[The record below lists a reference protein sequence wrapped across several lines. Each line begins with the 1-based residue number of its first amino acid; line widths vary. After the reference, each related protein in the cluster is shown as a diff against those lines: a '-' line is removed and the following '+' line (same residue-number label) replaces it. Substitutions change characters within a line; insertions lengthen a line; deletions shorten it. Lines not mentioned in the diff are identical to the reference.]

1 MQVDQLSSLRKIDKA
16 IISALDSHQIFEV
29 VLNQFHEHLQVDAA
43 SIFLVDPKSHSLYIA
58 NGQGFNMHTF
68 QQLDVA
74 EQTLEQGKTLVL
86 NAEANGKNEVP
97 YPSAFLTKGILQCI
111 SVPLY
116 ANSETI
122 GVLEGYYRSN
132 NVEIISEWIEFT
144 ETIAGQTA
152 IAVEHVRLMERY
164 QNLNNELLM
173 AHETILEG
181 WAKALE
187 FKDRETKG
195 HSYRV
200 TDMTLKIGQELGLDE
215 NELVNMRRGALLHDI
230 GKMGIPDTIL
240 LKPGP
245 LDDREWAV
253 MKQHPL
259 YAQEFL
265 NGIGFLKSAMIIPLY
280 HHERWNG
287 SGYPFGLSGEDIPLP
302 ARIFAVV
309 DVWDALS
316 YDRPY
321 RDAWSE
327 SQVLKYIKNNSGTL
341 FDPHIVETFMHLVKS

>member
-1 MQVDQLSSLRKIDKA
+1 MQVDQLSSLRKIDRA
-16 IISALDSHQIFEV
+16 IISTLDSHQIFEV
-29 VLNQFHEHLQVDAA
+29 VLDQFHQQLQVDAA
-43 SIFLVDPKSHSLYIA
+43 SIYLIDPKSRLLYIA

-68 QQLDVA
+68 QQLDLA
-74 EQTLEQGKTLVL
+74 EQTLEHGKILVL
-86 NAEANGKNEVP
+86 NAEANGRNEVP
-97 YPSAFLTKGILQCI
+97 YPSSFLNNGILQCI

-116 ANSETI
+116 SNEEAI

-132 NVEIISEWIEFT
+132 IDIMPEWLEFT

-164 QNLNNELLM
+164 QNLNDELLL

-200 TDMTLKIGQELGLDE
+200 TDMTLKIGQELGLNDK
-215 NELVNMRRGALLHDI
+215 ELVNMRRGALLHDI

-280 HHERWNG
+280 HHERWDG
-287 SGYPFGLSGEDIPLP
+287 SGYPFGLSGKDIPLP

-316 YDRPY
+316 FDRPY

-327 SQVLKYIKNNSGTL
+327 PEVLKYIEKNRGIL
-341 FDPHIVETFMHLVKS
+341 FDPEIVDTFMRLVKS

>member
-1 MQVDQLSSLRKIDKA
+1 MQVDQLGSLRIIDRA
-16 IISALDSHQIFEV
+16 IISCLDSQQVFEV
-29 VLNQFHEHLQVDAA
+29 VLDQFHQQLQVDAA
-43 SIFLVDPKSHSLYIA
+43 AIYLIDPKSQKLYIA

-68 QQLDVA
+68 QQLDIA
-74 EQTLEQGKTLVL
+74 ERTLEHGKTLVL
-86 NAEANGKNEVP
+86 NAEANGKNEIP
-97 YPSAFLTKGILQCI
+97 YPSSFLTNGILQCI

-116 ANSETI
+116 SNEKAI
-122 GVLEGYYRSN
+122 GVLEGYYRS
-132 NVEIISEWIEFT
+132 IINIAPEWLDFT

-152 IAVEHVRLMERY
+152 IAIEHIRLMERY
-164 QNLNNELLM
+164 QNLNDELLL
-173 AHETILEG
+173 AQETILEG

-200 TDMTLKIGQELGLDE
+200 TDMTLKIGRELSLDDK
-215 NELVNMRRGALLHDI
+215 ELVNMRRGALLHDI

-240 LKPGP
+240 LKSGP
-245 LDDREWAV
+245 LDDKEWAV

-265 NGIGFLKSAMIIPLY
+265 NGIGFLKPAMTIPLY
-280 HHERWNG
+280 HHERWDG

-316 YDRPY
+316 FDRPY

-327 SQVLKYIKNNSGTL
+327 PEVLKYIEKNSGVL
-341 FDPHIVETFMHLVKS
+341 FDPKIVETFMRLVKP